1 MLGLELIGLIL
12 VTISIVYAFI
22 KKREKIGLALII
34 VLLVLLFLLKQLGKI

>member
-1 MLGLELIGLIL
+1 MWGLELIGLIL